1 MCPDI
6 LNTLRQLGLIL
17 VSTSQSIQYP
27 HPSGSSQLTALPCMS
42 VSDKGLSLYTVRRLD
57 DRFTTRRLR
66 TLSTSSP
73 FTHLLRSFVWSHS
86 TRSTSRKSSDVWVSL
101 IPQLAGLG
109 FRGLELAD
117 LILAEERLSAA
128 CGRGALFD
136 AALIYLTLRII

>member
-1 MCPDI
+1 
-6 LNTLRQLGLIL
+6 
-17 VSTSQSIQYP
+17 
-27 HPSGSSQLTALPCMS
+27 
-42 VSDKGLSLYTVRRLD
+42 
-57 DRFTTRRLR
+57 
-66 TLSTSSP
+66 
-73 FTHLLRSFVWSHS
+73 LLRSFVWSHS
-86 TRSTSRKSSDVWVSL
+86 TRSTSRTSSDVWVSF